1 MSPFLTVTLSLGG
14 GGGGGGDTPRKIG
27 RRCATSFPKP
37 IFMTKIFDFS
47 YLINDL
53 TKKLMSYFLPLRLA
67 QFP

>member
-14 GGGGGGDTPRKIG
+14 GIPPEKLGGDVG
-27 RRCATSFPKP
+27 TSFPKP
-37 IFMTKIFDFS
+37 VFMTKLFDFS

-53 TKKLMSYFLPLRLA
+53 TKKLMSCFLPLRLA